1 MKDLQIAGGDLIL
14 SGGELGL
21 VDGAAYIRQRLATAL
36 TEPYGADPFEPTWGS
51 TLETYLGAPVTS
63 GTDALV
69 ASEVSRVL
77 ARLIAAQ
84 RAMVTSWQLTGS
96 RSQLLASD
104 VIATVNSVNAIIS
117 PDPEMIIVSVSL
129 TTMGGQQ
136 VSLSR
141 TVALVT

>member
-14 SGGELGL
+14 AGSSLGL
-21 VDGAAYIRQRLATAL
+21 VDGTAYIRQRLATAL
-36 TEPYGADPFEPTWGS
+36 AEPYGSDPFEPAWGS

-77 ARLIAAQ
+77 AQLIAAQ
-84 RAMVTSWQLTGS
+84 RAMITSWSLTGS
-96 RSQLLASD
+96 KARLTAADTIAS
-104 VIATVNSVNAIIS
+104 VNSVSAYVS
-117 PDPEMIIVSVSL
+117 SDPEMIIVNVSL

-136 VSLSR
+136 MSLAR